1 MEGTRRKRSIQ
12 SMLRPGFDRAST
24 PSTPTMDYA
33 IVPANPE
40 DAPAIAA
47 LHTESWR
54 TAYRGLVPDAFL
66 DGPVIDERLQHWSSR
81 MAHDDEGPRLVLKVV
96 QGSTMVGFVCA
107 VRDADPAW
115 GPLLDNLHVKPGF
128 KGAGIGRALL
138 GEARRWTARVAPG
151 QPMHLWVIEDNISAR
166 AFYDRVGGVV
176 AERQIL
182 DFTAGITTPA
192 LRYVWEPLP

>member
-1 MEGTRRKRSIQ
+1 
-12 SMLRPGFDRAST
+12 
-24 PSTPTMDYA
+24 MDYA

-47 LHTESWR
+47 LHSESWR
-54 TAYRGLVPDAFL
+54 SAYRGLVPDAFL
-66 DGPVIDERLQHWSSR
+66 DGPVIDERLRYWTSR
-81 MAHDDEGPRLVLKVV
+81 MGHDDEGPRVVLKATT
-96 QGSTMVGFVCA
+96 GSMLVGFVCA

-128 KGAGIGRALL
+128 KGSGIGRALL
-138 GEARRWTARVAPG
+138 GEARLWTARVAPG
-151 QPMHLWVIEDNISAR
+151 QPMHLWVIEDNSSAR

-192 LRYVWEPLP
+192 LRYVWDPLP